1 MGGQWLN
8 QRATKNRLKD
18 TATAEEIMEQRK
30 MYIVQNYNC
39 DEHYEIMLTEK
50 EYNAV
55 MRYYDII
62 DNMGISNECSPPIDK
77 EKWKN
82 Y

>member
-1 MGGQWLN
+1 
-8 QRATKNRLKD
+8 
-18 TATAEEIMEQRK
+18 MEQRK

-55 MRYYDII
+55 MRYYSII
-62 DNMGISNECSPPIDK
+62 DDMGASNEYSPPIEK
-77 EKWKN
+77 EK
-82 Y
+82 